1 MTAARQSRPLFN
13 GIPKERAV
21 ASTTRDTKRAPLS
34 PRAGKESHVR
44 RDFKLKPLNAGCD
57 DGQGETPRAREA
69 RTTRRYDGHVVP
81 RTYDVKLRSA

>member
-44 RDFKLKPLNAGCD
+44 RDLK
-57 DGQGETPRAREA
+57 
-69 RTTRRYDGHVVP
+69 RRV
-81 RTYDVKLRSA
+81 